1 MVAVPITTGRTP
13 AELRALARRERDGR
27 VSARLLA
34 LANALDGMSRDEAA
48 RAAGMD
54 RQTLRDWVHRYNAEG
69 VEGLRDRPRPG
80 RPCALDEGRQ
90 AALKGLILRGPRLE
104 RDGCVA
110 WRARDLR
117 ELVERRFGVR
127 YSESGVRRL
136 LRGLD
141 LSWQK
146 ARPVHPE
153 ADPRAQERFKK
164 TCRAV
169 RGSRATTPGG
179 RVELWFMDEA
189 RIGQKGGVTHVWY
202 QKGARPRGVRQ
213 QGFASAHLFGAMCPE
228 RGEGVALVL
237 PEVSTA
243 AMDVFLA
250 ELSHAVPAGTHAA
263 LVLDGAGWHVSEPD
277 RAGEPDPDPPAPLQ
291 PRAQPGRAGVGV
303 SPRPLAEPPRARRR
317 PRGGGGRGLR
327 GLERAPRRAGAA
339 PLPHQLPLAAFSG
352 QHFVS
357 PVSHQAPPQA

>member
-1 MVAVPITTGRTP
+1 MVAVAIATGRTP
-13 AELRALARRERDGR
+13 AGLRALARRGRDGR

-34 LANALDGMSRDEAA
+34 LANALDGMSREEAA

-54 RQTLRDWVHRYNAEG
+54 RQTLRDWVHRYNAAG

-90 AALKGLILRGPRLE
+90 AALKGLILRGPKLE

-153 ADPRAQERFKK
+153 ADPKAQERFKK
-164 TCRAV
+164 TC
-169 RGSRATTPGG
+169 PG
-179 RVELWFMDEA
+179 
-189 RIGQKGGVTHVWY
+189 
-202 QKGARPRGVRQ
+202 
-213 QGFASAHLFGAMCPE
+213 
-228 RGEGVALVL
+228 
-237 PEVSTA
+237 
-243 AMDVFLA
+243 
-250 ELSHAVPAGTHAA
+250 
-263 LVLDGAGWHVSEPD
+263 
-277 RAGEPDPDPPAPLQ
+277 
-291 PRAQPGRAGVGV
+291 
-303 SPRPLAEPPRARRR
+303 
-317 PRGGGGRGLR
+317 
-327 GLERAPRRAGAA
+327 
-339 PLPHQLPLAAFSG
+339 
-352 QHFVS
+352 
-357 PVSHQAPPQA
+357 